1 MCESCWNQH
10 TDQHTD
16 QDPKTAPPGASTREP
31 AIAPQQPLQNPASID
46 AHEPWMRGLHA
57 DTGYLL
63 YRLGL
68 RSGQL
73 FNSFLQ
79 ESGLR
84 LRHYAV
90 LRFLSTAEG
99 TLQRELS
106 AQLGYDPS
114 AIVGL
119 VDDLEKLGFAERRPA
134 PDDRRSRIVAL
145 TGNGRTFLR
154 DTDEAG
160 QRVTNELLGP
170 LDPAQRESLHL
181 LLQRLAEDGLN

>member
-1 MCESCWNQH
+1 
-10 TDQHTD
+10 
-16 QDPKTAPPGASTREP
+16 
-31 AIAPQQPLQNPASID
+31 
-46 AHEPWMRGLHA
+46 MRGLHA

-73 FNSFLQ
+73 FNTFLQ
-79 ESGLR
+79 ESGVR

-90 LRFLSTAEG
+90 LRFLATSG
-99 TLQRELS
+99 GVLQRELS
-106 AQLGYDPS
+106 ARLGYDPS

-145 TGNGRTFLR
+145 TEDGRAFLR
-154 DTDEAG
+154 GTDEAG
-160 QRVTNELLGP
+160 LRVTNELLHP
-170 LDPAQRESLHL
+170 LDPAERETLHTL
-181 LLQRLAEDGLN
+181 LRRIAEDGLA

>member
-1 MCESCWNQH
+1 
-10 TDQHTD
+10 
-16 QDPKTAPPGASTREP
+16 
-31 AIAPQQPLQNPASID
+31 
-46 AHEPWMRGLHA
+46 MRGLHA

-73 FNSFLQ
+73 FNTFLQ

-90 LRFLSTAEG
+90 LRFLATSRGA
-99 TLQRELS
+99 LQRELS
-106 AQLGYDPS
+106 TSLGYDPS

-119 VDDLEKLGFAERRPA
+119 VDDLEKLGFAERRPS
-134 PDDRRSRIVAL
+134 PDDRRSRLVAL
-145 TGNGRTFLR
+145 TANGRAFLR

-160 QRVTNELLGP
+160 QRVTNELLAP
-170 LDPAQRESLHL
+170 LDATERESLHT
-181 LLQRLAEDGLN
+181 LLQRITEDGRT

>member
-1 MCESCWNQH
+1 MPSRRTEH
-10 TDQHTD
+10 
-16 QDPKTAPPGASTREP
+16 REP
-31 AIAPQQPLQNPASID
+31 AITRQNATPKSID
-46 AHEPWMRGLHA
+46 ADEPWMRGLHA

-73 FNSFLQ
+73 FNACLQ

-90 LRFLSTAEG
+90 LRFLATSDG

-106 AQLGYDPS
+106 ARLGYDPS

-119 VDDLEKLGFAERRPA
+119 VDDLEKLGFAERRPS
-134 PDDRRSRIVAL
+134 PDDRRSRIVVL
-145 TGNGRTFLR
+145 TGSGRAFLR

-160 QRVTNELLGP
+160 QRVTGELLGP
-170 LDPAQRESLHL
+170 LDPAERETLHAL
-181 LLQRLAEDGLN
+181 LLRIAEDDLN

>member
-1 MCESCWNQH
+1 
-10 TDQHTD
+10 
-16 QDPKTAPPGASTREP
+16 
-31 AIAPQQPLQNPASID
+31 
-46 AHEPWMRGLHA
+46 MRGLHA

-73 FNSFLQ
+73 FNASLQ

-90 LRFLSTAEG
+90 LRLLATTEG
-99 TLQRELS
+99 ALQRELS
-106 AQLGYDPS
+106 ARLGYDPS

-119 VDDLEKLGFAERRPA
+119 VDDLEKLGFAERRPS
-134 PDDRRSRIVAL
+134 PDDRRSRIVVL
-145 TGNGRTFLR
+145 TGEGRTFLQ

-160 QRVTNELLGP
+160 TQVTNDLLGP
-170 LDPAQRESLHL
+170 LDAGERKTLHAL
-181 LLQRLAEDGLN
+181 LLRIAGDGLK

>member
-1 MCESCWNQH
+1 VNAA
-10 TDQHTD
+10 
-16 QDPKTAPPGASTREP
+16 AP
-31 AIAPQQPLQNPASID
+31 ID

-63 YRLGL
+63 YRLGM

-90 LRFLSTAEG
+90 LRFLATTEG
-99 TLQRELS
+99 ALQRELS
-106 AQLGYDPS
+106 ARLGYDPS

-134 PDDRRSRIVAL
+134 PEDRRSRVVVL
-145 TGNGRTFLR
+145 TGEGRAFLR

-160 QRVTNELLGP
+160 QRVTNELVGP
-170 LDPAQRESLHL
+170 LDAADREALHAL
-181 LLQRLAEDGLN
+181 LLRIAEDGLN

>member
-1 MCESCWNQH
+1 MCVRLARSH
-10 TDQHTD
+10 RT
-16 QDPKTAPPGASTREP
+16 PRPGPRPREP
-31 AIAPQQPLQNPASID
+31 AIARQQHAANPSID

-73 FNSFLQ
+73 FNTFLQ

-84 LRHYAV
+84 LRHYAL
-90 LRFLSTAEG
+90 LRFLATSEG
-99 TLQRELS
+99 ALQRELS
-106 AQLGYDPS
+106 THLGYDPS

-119 VDDLEKLGFAERRPA
+119 VDDLEKLGFAERRPS
-134 PDDRRSRIVAL
+134 PDDRRSRIVVL
-145 TGNGRTFLR
+145 TENGRGFLR

-160 QRVTNELLGP
+160 LRVTNELLGP
-170 LDPAQRESLHL
+170 LDATERETLHT
-181 LLQRLAEDGLN
+181 LLQRVAEDGLA

>member
-1 MCESCWNQH
+1 
-10 TDQHTD
+10 
-16 QDPKTAPPGASTREP
+16 
-31 AIAPQQPLQNPASID
+31 
-46 AHEPWMRGLHA
+46 MRGLHA

-90 LRFLSTAEG
+90 LRFLSTSEG

-119 VDDLEKLGFAERRPA
+119 VDDLEKLGFAERHPS

-145 TGNGRTFLR
+145 TEHGRAFLR

-160 QRVTNELLGP
+160 QRVTNELLSP
-170 LDPAQRESLHL
+170 LDPAERESLHT
-181 LLQRLAEDGLN
+181 LLQRITEDGPR